1 MPENGKVL
9 KILCLFN
16 NSLRIGLYLHFS
28 SQKNKKIPVI
38 DFLSNSVSEFEEN
51 CISVLVKSNAIFNG
65 FGSSSDS
72 MFNGLQRTWWE
83 VFQDVMGVIES

>member
-1 MPENGKVL
+1 M
-9 KILCLFN
+9 
-16 NSLRIGLYLHFS
+16 
-28 SQKNKKIPVI
+28 KIPVI

-51 CISVLVKSNAIFNG
+51 CISVLVKSNVIFNG

-83 VFQDVMGVIES
+83 VFQDGNGCNGCNGVMTGFQKGLETQIIHCRQEEYSP